1 MILLTGATGFVG
13 SKIMELCD
21 GTIAAPSL
29 RNVTENEVRRIVDES
44 DADTIIHTAA
54 ISDIS
59 ECEAD
64 PEASYK
70 ANVQLPVFLAR
81 AAQGRKLIC
90 FSSDQVYTGMDSD
103 GPYTEEDAKPANTYA
118 KHKIEME
125 QRVLDICPEAVMLRA
140 EWMYDFGTNKP
151 NYFTN
156 MINAKGPVRFSS
168 KNFRGLTYVKE
179 VAENMEKV
187 IELPGGVYN
196 FGSETNK
203 SMFEVTC
210 VFILALGLDLGI
222 EDISPLHNLWMDCS
236 KARKHGLIFSEVTEG
251 LLRCAKDS
259 GRIM

>member
-1 MILLTGATGFVG
+1 MILVTGATGFVG

-90 FSSDQVYTGMDSD
+90 FSRS
-103 GPYTEEDAKPANTYA
+103 
-118 KHKIEME
+118 
-125 QRVLDICPEAVMLRA
+125 
-140 EWMYDFGTNKP
+140 
-151 NYFTN
+151 
-156 MINAKGPVRFSS
+156 
-168 KNFRGLTYVKE
+168 
-179 VAENMEKV
+179 
-187 IELPGGVYN
+187 
-196 FGSETNK
+196 
-203 SMFEVTC
+203 
-210 VFILALGLDLGI
+210 
-222 EDISPLHNLWMDCS
+222 
-236 KARKHGLIFSEVTEG
+236 
-251 LLRCAKDS
+251 
-259 GRIM
+259 